1 MPPSKPIKTPTRRA
15 VLGGLF
21 TLAVA
26 PALGRP
32 PPGLTPLETALE
44 ELRHAHLARWLD
56 PRQSGGPT
64 LRAVQGLRDLGLAPK
79 DFVLYC
85 RLAFRM
91 GRLDSIRVKDIQR
104 PVTQSEGVADG
115 VLADLIRQRWNIEG
129 DLDEAMRAL
138 PWPPRWAEQEA
149 AAMRRA

>member
-1 MPPSKPIKTPTRRA
+1 MPPPELIKAPTRRA

-32 PPGLTPLETALE
+32 PPGLTPMETALE
-44 ELRHAHLARWLD
+44 ELRHAHLARCLD
-56 PRQSGGPT
+56 PRQDCWPT
-64 LRAVQGLRDLGLAPK
+64 MRAVQGLRELGLAPK

-91 GRLDSIRVKDIQR
+91 GRLDSIRVKNIQR
-104 PVTQSEGVADG
+104 PVTQSEAIADG
-115 VLADLIRQRWNIEG
+115 VLADLLRQRWQIEG
-129 DLDEAMRAL
+129 DLNEAMRAL
-138 PWPPRWAEQEA
+138 PWPPGWAEQEA
-149 AAMRRA
+149 AAMQRA